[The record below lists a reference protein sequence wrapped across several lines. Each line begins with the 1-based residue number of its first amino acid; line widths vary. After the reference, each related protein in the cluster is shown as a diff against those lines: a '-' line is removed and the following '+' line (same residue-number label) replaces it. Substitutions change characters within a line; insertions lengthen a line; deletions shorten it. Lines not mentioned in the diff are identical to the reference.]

1 MEEVG
6 SLMQGKKHKGRNDLH
21 HKLITDNLLH
31 GRRVPHTARLVEE
44 PATDEEETWHA
55 KQEQHIIE
63 RYEVFFKTEHT
74 DMGIDDENHREPS
87 HRVNILY
94 SLFCH
99 IYLQRYE
106 LFRNISYLCTMNERI
121 NWMDWSKFLAVALT
135 IPCHIPQ
142 TRGDQ
147 PVTYFEVFLLACLM
161 FNSGYLKK
169 KRMDWRDNIRRYW
182 HSLIIPYFIYNILF
196 YPFWF
201 ARFYIIHGF
210 LPTHPSVALKPIIG
224 MFLFQANTS
233 FSCELNPVTWFIAAL
248 LIAHLLL
255 DISFHLKH
263 EHLFMMIL
271 CIIGIVLYVVSKYNH
286 FTTHYVLVGLF
297 KSLIFYYMGYL
308 CRQHEVFKTCNWRK
322 DMGWFVIT
330 FILSIV
336 LFNYHAN
343 EMYFPLHML
352 SYFPAV
358 LFGLLAFIYF
368 CKMLNTLRSDIIVNY
383 SNGTM
388 VFIGL
393 HWMIVGLIRYGIL
406 KPLFHVSGEYIY
418 TPLEAYAL
426 GLLVTLLLYPIILFF
441 QAKMPWMLGKRR

>member
-1 MEEVG
+1 
-6 SLMQGKKHKGRNDLH
+6 
-21 HKLITDNLLH
+21 
-31 GRRVPHTARLVEE
+31 
-44 PATDEEETWHA
+44 
-55 KQEQHIIE
+55 
-63 RYEVFFKTEHT
+63 
-74 DMGIDDENHREPS
+74 
-87 HRVNILY
+87 
-94 SLFCH
+94 
-99 IYLQRYE
+99 
-106 LFRNISYLCTMNERI
+106 MNERI

-169 KRMDWRDNIRRYW
+169 KRTDWKDNLRRYW
-182 HSLIIPYFIYNILF
+182 HSLIIPYLIYNILF

-210 LPTHPSVALKPIIG
+210 LPTHPSVALKPIVG
-224 MFLFQANTS
+224 MLLLQANTS
-233 FSCELNPVTWFIAAL
+233 FSYELNPVTWFIAAL

-255 DISFHLKH
+255 DFSFHLKFGQ
-263 EHLFMMIL
+263 LFMVVL
-271 CIIGIVLYVVSKYNH
+271 CILGISLYVISKYNH
-286 FTTHYVLVGLF
+286 FTAQYVLIGLS
-297 KSLIFYYMGYL
+297 KSLVFYYMGYL
-308 CRQHEVFKTCNWRK
+308 CRQYEVFKKCDLRK
-322 DMGWFVIT
+322 DTTWFVIT

-343 EMYFPLHML
+343 ETYFPLHML

-358 LFGLLAFIYF
+358 LFGLLAFIFF
-368 CKMLNTLRSDIIVNY
+368 CKMLNGFRSDIIVNY

-393 HWMIVGLIRYGIL
+393 HWMMVGFIRYGIL
-406 KPLFHVSGEYIY
+406 KPIFHVSGDYVY
-418 TPLEAYAL
+418 TPLEAYGL
-426 GLLVTLLLYPIILFF
+426 GLVVVILLYPIILFF